1 MGFVSF
7 MVSFFCPKV
16 SNTIQYL
23 LFSYKGSLLSVKISV
38 CCVYVHIVKCLIHSI
53 SKTTLTFILRLS
65 LKGATG
71 LYKPIG
77 GAGISFCI
85 ILNML
90 HIKTLF
96 SKLRNTLIIHK

>member
-71 LYKPIG
+71 LYKPVG
-77 GAGISFCI
+77 GAGLSFCI